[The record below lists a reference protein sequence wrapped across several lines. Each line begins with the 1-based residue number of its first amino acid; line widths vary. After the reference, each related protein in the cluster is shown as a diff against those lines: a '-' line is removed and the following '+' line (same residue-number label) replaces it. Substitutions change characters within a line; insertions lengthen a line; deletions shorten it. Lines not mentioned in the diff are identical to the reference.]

1 MVAWMS
7 ARIFDSGYGN
17 IIKTTLLLMAMLLWH
32 HQALAAVTAQ
42 VNRYNIGVNET
53 INLSI
58 EVNGS
63 DSGDPDTAPL
73 QQDFEI
79 LSRSHSTSYSLINTS
94 ISKQSTWMLV
104 LRPRHVGILHIP
116 ALKVGGKHT
125 LPIII
130 HVRKTAVRQSSEGQ
144 PTGKVWI
151 DMAVKPATVR
161 VQQQAVLI
169 LRVYQSVRLHQAQL
183 SDPKSDHAII
193 ERLGKDKNYQ
203 TFRNGQTWAVTERRY
218 AIFPQQHGLLHI
230 APVQLDGT
238 VMTKSSG
245 FASAFPGFSSQ
256 FSQSGQPILVRS
268 NAVQLSVSAI
278 PSGWKSHEWLPAK
291 QVRIQEDWP
300 AGEIRVGDLIT
311 RTLTLKADGLSS
323 SQLPR
328 IITPLPDGLKGYL
341 DQPVLKDDKQADGIH
356 GSRQQKLAIMPIR
369 AGVYTLP
376 EIEITWWNT
385 QTGKKEIATL
395 PARTFKIVA
404 VPGASTSSSP
414 PVPQISGEQQLILPK
429 LVAKKMVNLMHGGR
443 AYPWKWLTLFFL
455 SGWLLTI
462 LWLWRLL
469 RGRQRI
475 REPARTTP
483 MDTTAARRDIAKAC
497 KQHDAKACEQALLH
511 IARLQWP
518 DENVN
523 NLAVFVS
530 CCHGQLAQEIKSLD
544 RYLYAKKEGAQW
556 RGDKLLQAFEQ
567 ADLSPARKTIPQERQ
582 ALPSLYPD

>member
-1 MVAWMS
+1 MS

-17 IIKTTLLLMAMLLWH
+17 TIKTTLLLLAMLLWH

-42 VNRYNIGVNET
+42 VDRYDISMNET

-58 EVNGS
+58 EVSGS

-79 LSRSHSTSYSLINTS
+79 LSRSRSSSYSLINTS
-94 ISKQSTWMLV
+94 ISKQSTWMLI
-104 LRPRHVGILHIP
+104 LRPRHAGTLHIP
-116 ALKVGGKHT
+116 ALNVGGKHT
-125 LPIII
+125 RSIII
-130 HVRKTAVRQSSEGQ
+130 HVRKTAVRQSTAGQ

-151 DMAVKPATVR
+151 NMTVKPATVR
-161 VQQQAVLI
+161 VQQQAVLT
-169 LRVYQSVRLHQAQL
+169 LRIYQSIRLHQAQL
-183 SDPKSDHAII
+183 SEPKSDHAII

-203 TFRNGQTWAVTERRY
+203 VSRNKQTWAVTERRY

-256 FSQSGQPILVRS
+256 FSQSGQPIRVRS
-268 NAVQLSVSAI
+268 NATQLSVSAI
-278 PSGWKSHEWLPAK
+278 PSGWNSHEWLPAK

-300 AGEIRVGDLIT
+300 AGEIRVGDPIT
-311 RTLTLKADGLSS
+311 RTLTLKADGLSA

-328 IITPLPDGLKGYL
+328 ITTLLPDGLKGYP
-341 DQPVLKDDKQADGIH
+341 DQPVLRDDRQADGIH
-356 GSRQQKLAIMPIR
+356 GSRQQKLAIIPIR
-369 AGVYTLP
+369 ADVYTLP
-376 EIEITWWNT
+376 EIDIAWWNT
-385 QTGKKEIATL
+385 QTEKKETATL
-395 PARTFKIVA
+395 PARTFKVTA
-404 VPGASTSSSP
+404 VPGASTSSNS
-414 PVPQISGEQQLILPK
+414 PVPQISGKQPAPPK
-429 LVAKKMVNLMHGGR
+429 SVAKKMVNPMPEGR
-443 AYPWKWLTLFFL
+443 ASLWKWLALFFL

-462 LWLWRLL
+462 LWSWHRLHS
-469 RGRQRI
+469 RQQTHG
-475 REPARTTP
+475 PARPTP
-483 MDTTAARRDIAKAC
+483 MDTTAARKNIAKAC

-523 NLAVFVS
+523 NLAAFAS
-530 CCHGQLAQEIKSLD
+530 CCHGQLAQEIKALD
-544 RYLYAKKEGAQW
+544 CYLYAKKEGAQW
-556 RGDKLLQAFEQ
+556 QGDKLLQAFEQ
-567 ADLSPARKTIPQERQ
+567 ADLSPVEKTIPQERQ

>member
-1 MVAWMS
+1 MVTWMS

-17 IIKTTLLLMAMLLWH
+17 TIKTTLLLLAMLLWH

-42 VNRYNIGVNET
+42 VDRYNISMNET

-58 EVNGS
+58 EVSGS
-63 DSGDPDTAPL
+63 DSGEPDTAPL

-79 LSRSHSTSYSLINTS
+79 LSRSRSSSYSLINTS
-94 ISKQSTWMLV
+94 ISKQSTWMLI
-104 LRPRHVGILHIP
+104 LRPRHAGTLHIP

-125 LPIII
+125 RSIII
-130 HVRKTAVRQSSEGQ
+130 HVRKTAVRQSTAGQ

-151 DMAVKPATVR
+151 NMTVKPATVR
-161 VQQQAVLI
+161 VQQQAVLT
-169 LRVYQSVRLHQAQL
+169 LRIYQSIRLHQAQL
-183 SDPKSDHAII
+183 SEPKSDHAII

-203 TFRNGQTWAVTERRY
+203 VSRNGQTWAVIERRY

-256 FSQSGQPILVRS
+256 FSQSGQPIRVRS
-268 NAVQLSVSAI
+268 NATQLSVSAI
-278 PSGWKSHEWLPAK
+278 PSGWNSHEWLPAK

-300 AGEIRVGDLIT
+300 AGDIRVGDPVT
-311 RTLTLKADGLSS
+311 RTLTLKADGLSA

-328 IITPLPDGLKGYL
+328 ITTLLPDGLKGYP
-341 DQPVLKDDKQADGIH
+341 DQPVLRDDRQADGIH
-356 GSRQQKLAIMPIR
+356 GSRQQKLAIIPIR

-376 EIEITWWNT
+376 EIDIAWWNT
-385 QTGKKEIATL
+385 QTEKKETATL
-395 PARTFKIVA
+395 PARTFRVVA
-404 VPGASTSSSP
+404 VPGASTSSNS
-414 PVPQISGEQQLILPK
+414 PVPQISGKQPAPPK
-429 LVAKKMVNLMHGGR
+429 PVAKKTVNLIPESR
-443 AYPWKWLTLFFL
+443 TSLWKWLALFFL

-462 LWLWRLL
+462 LWSWHRLHS
-469 RGRQRI
+469 RQQTHG
-475 REPARTTP
+475 PARPTP
-483 MDTTAARRDIAKAC
+483 MDTTAARKNIAKAC

-523 NLAVFVS
+523 NLAAFAS

-556 RGDKLLQAFEQ
+556 QGDKLLQAFEQ
-567 ADLSPARKTIPQERQ
+567 ADLSPVEKVIPQERP